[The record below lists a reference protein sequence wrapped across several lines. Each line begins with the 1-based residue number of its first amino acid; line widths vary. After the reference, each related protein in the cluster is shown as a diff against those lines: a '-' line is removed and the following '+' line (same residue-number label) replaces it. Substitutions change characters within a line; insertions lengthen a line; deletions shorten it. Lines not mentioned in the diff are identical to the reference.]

1 MVTYLLVHKPTA
13 LIVFSSISKKEF
25 YGVYALMCEDDNYRK
40 VISDEE
46 EELPA
51 ILDML

>member
-1 MVTYLLVHKPTA
+1 MITYLLVHKPTM
-13 LIVFSSISKKEF
+13 LIVFSSSNKKEF
-25 YGVYALMCEDDNYRK
+25 YGVYAHMCDDDNYRK

-46 EELPA
+46 DELPA

>member
-40 VISDEE
+40 VISDEDD
-46 EELPA
+46 ELPQ

>member
-1 MVTYLLVHKPTA
+1 MITYLLVHKPTM

-25 YGVYALMCEDDNYRK
+25 YGVYALMCEDNNYRK

-46 EELPA
+46 EELPQ